1 MVSIND
7 IFMKNGIPLQS
18 TKENPNLINPYSAL
32 NQNNNRFT
40 ALPAKEGGYTYA
52 KPVVKVGG
60 KSFGISDAQK
70 QQSQMLGN
78 GQAPTPSTPT
88 NATPNSLG
96 QNLLNFAT
104 SGRGKAF
111 GEGVGKLAGY
121 STMPISTGQ
130 VLASGLQSMNAYDA
144 NQATAQAQKDQFE
157 KEYNLKVQKMILD
170 ANSPTDLMQNLIAMG
185 IDPKS
190 AEGQRIMTE
199 KLTKSN
205 VTVNT
210 GSAKKGTENYF
221 KEKGGA
227 FAKNSN
233 IIETTAISAD
243 EDNQLLNRF
252 EQLAQNVDTGALA
265 PFKQSLQGF
274 AQALGI
280 SDDLTNLG
288 ALEALNSVSGR
299 FVMQQVQKT
308 KGAVSD
314 REMAYF
320 FKISANI
327 GNSGLGNQLIINMAR
342 SINDRAIAENNLL
355 QNFLAEEYEKN
366 PNQEN
371 YELDQKFK
379 KVKEQFRKENQLF
392 TGDIEEEI
400 KKYYEDNG
408 LTYTGGVSDMNKGDI
423 KRTNSLSDFQNQYP
437 DATYKGET
445 INGQSQFIVV
455 IDGVE
460 ETFEI

>member
-1 MVSIND
+1 VVNIND
-7 IFMKNGIPLQS
+7 IFMKNGI
-18 TKENPNLINPYSAL
+18 NPYSAL
-32 NQNNNRFT
+32 GQTSNRLS
-40 ALPAKEGGYTYA
+40 AIKSNAPGGVYA

-60 KSFGISDAQK
+60 KSFGVSDAQT

-78 GQAPTPSTPT
+78 GQAPTSSTPT

-104 SGRGKAF
+104 SGRGGAF
-111 GEGVGKLAGY
+111 GEGVLAKSGN
-121 STMPISTGQ
+121 SLMPVSFSEA
-130 VLASGLQSMNAYDA
+130 LSSGMQSMNTYDA
-144 NQATAQAQKDQFE
+144 NQATAQAQKDKFE
-157 KEYNLKVQKMILD
+157 YQKEQDLIKNQLELQKLIAD
-170 ANSPTDLMQNLIAMG
+170 ANSPTDLMQNLMSMG

-190 AEGQRIMTE
+190 AEGQKIMIDY
-199 KLTKSN
+199 LTKSGL
-205 VTVNT
+205 TVNT
-210 GSAKKGTENYF
+210 GNTDEANKGFF
-221 KEKGGA
+221 KTKGVDFG
-227 FAKNSN
+227 KSVNQ
-233 IIETTAISAD
+233 IETTAVSAD

-252 EQLAQNVDTGALA
+252 EQLAQNVETGALA

-314 REMAYF
+314 KEMAYF

-366 PNQEN
+366 PNADA
-371 YELDQKFK
+371 YALDQKFK
-379 KVKEQFRKENQLF
+379 KVKEQFRKDNQLF

-400 KKYYEDNG
+400 KQYHKDNG
-408 LTYTGGVSDMNKGDI
+408 LTYTGGVSDITKI
-423 KRTNSLSDFQNQYP
+423 EEKRTNDLSNFQNKYP
-437 DATYKGET
+437 NAKYKGET
-445 INGQSQFIVV
+445 VNGQSQFIVV
-455 IDGVE
+455 IDGKE

>member
-1 MVSIND
+1 
-7 IFMKNGIPLQS
+7 
-18 TKENPNLINPYSAL
+18 
-32 NQNNNRFT
+32 
-40 ALPAKEGGYTYA
+40 
-52 KPVVKVGG
+52 
-60 KSFGISDAQK
+60 
-70 QQSQMLGN
+70 
-78 GQAPTPSTPT
+78 
-88 NATPNSLG
+88 
-96 QNLLNFAT
+96 
-104 SGRGKAF
+104 
-111 GEGVGKLAGY
+111 
-121 STMPISTGQ
+121 
-130 VLASGLQSMNAYDA
+130 
-144 NQATAQAQKDQFE
+144 
-157 KEYNLKVQKMILD
+157 MILD
-170 ANSPTDLMQNLIAMG
+170 ANSPTDLMQNLMAMG

-190 AEGQRIMTE
+190 AEGQRIITE
-199 KLTKSN
+199 KLTKTN

-210 GSAKKGTENYF
+210 GSAKEGTKNYFEEKGT
-221 KEKGGA
+221 A

-252 EQLAQNVDTGALA
+252 EQLAQKVDTGALT
-265 PFKQSLQGF
+265 PFIQSLQGF
-274 AQALGI
+274 SQALGI
-280 SDDLTNLG
+280 SDDLTGLG

-314 REMAYF
+314 KEMAYF

-327 GNSGLGNQLIINMAR
+327 GNSKLGNQLIINMAR

-379 KVKEQFRKENQLF
+379 KVKEQFRKDNQLF

-400 KKYYEDNG
+400 KQHYENNG
-408 LTYTGGVSDMNKGDI
+408 LTYTGGVSDITKI
-423 KRTNSLSDFQNQYP
+423 EEKRTNDLSDFQNQYP

-445 INGQSQFIVV
+445 VNGQSQFIVV
-455 IDGVE
+455 IDGKE
-460 ETFEI
+460 EMFEI

>member
-1 MVSIND
+1 MVNIND
-7 IFMKNGIPLQS
+7 IFMKNGIPLQ
-18 TKENPNLINPYSAL
+18 NPNNRYSAL
-32 NQNNNRFT
+32 SKNNNKFT

-52 KPVVKVGG
+52 KPVVKIGN
-60 KSFGISDAQK
+60 KSFGVSDAEK

-130 VLASGLQSMNAYDA
+130 VLASGLKSMNTYDA
-144 NQATAQAQKDQFE
+144 NQATAQTQKEQFE
-157 KEYNLKVQKMILD
+157 KEYNLKVQKMLLD
-170 ANSPTDLMQNLIAMG
+170 ANSPTDLMQNLMAMG
-185 IDPKS
+185 IDPQS
-190 AEGQRIMTE
+190 AEGQKIMIE
-199 KLTKSN
+199 KLTKSGL
-205 VTVNT
+205 TVNT
-210 GSAKKGTENYF
+210 GNTDEANKGYF
-221 KEKGGA
+221 KTKGVDFG
-227 FAKNSN
+227 KSVNK
-233 IIETTAISAD
+233 IETTAVSAD

-265 PFKQSLQGF
+265 PFIQSLQGF

-366 PNQEN
+366 PNADA
-371 YELDQKFK
+371 YALDQKFK
-379 KVKEQFRKENQLF
+379 KVKEQFRKDNQLF

-400 KKYYEDNG
+400 KQYYKDNG
-408 LTYTGGVSDMNKGDI
+408 LTYTGGVSDITKI
-423 KRTNSLSDFQNQYP
+423 EEKRTNDLSKFQNQYP

-445 INGQSQFIVV
+445 VNGQSQFIVV
-455 IDGVE
+455 IDGKE
-460 ETFEI
+460 EMFEI

>member
-1 MVSIND
+1 MVNIND
-7 IFMKNGIPLQS
+7 IFMKNS
-18 TKENPNLINPYSAL
+18 INPYSAL
-32 NQNNNRFT
+32 GQTSNRFT

-60 KSFGISDAQK
+60 KSFGISDAQR

-78 GQAPTPSTPT
+78 GQAPTSSTPT

-104 SGRGKAF
+104 SGRGGAF
-111 GEGVGKLAGY
+111 GEGVLAKSGN
-121 STMPISTGQ
+121 SLMPVSFSEA
-130 VLASGLQSMNAYDA
+130 LSSGMQSMNTYDA
-144 NQATAQAQKDQFE
+144 NQATAQAQKDKFE
-157 KEYNLKVQKMILD
+157 YQKEQDLIKNQLELQKLIAD
-170 ANSPTDLMQNLIAMG
+170 ANSPTDLMQNLMSMG

-190 AEGQRIMTE
+190 EKGQKIMTDY
-199 KLTKSN
+199 LTKSN
-205 VTVNT
+205 VSINT
-210 GSAKKGTENYF
+210 GSAKEGTKNYF

-252 EQLAQNVDTGALA
+252 EQLAQNVDTGALS
-265 PFKQSLQGF
+265 PFILGLQGF
-274 AQALGI
+274 SQALGI

-314 REMAYF
+314 KEMAYF

-327 GNSGLGNQLIINMAR
+327 GNSKLGNQLIINMAR

-379 KVKEQFRKENQLF
+379 KVKEQFRKDNQLF

-400 KKYYEDNG
+400 KQYYKDNG

-423 KRTNSLSDFQNQYP
+423 RRTNSLSDFQSKYP

-445 INGQSQFIVV
+445 VNGQSQFIVV
-455 IDGVE
+455 IDGQKV
-460 ETFEI
+460 TFEI